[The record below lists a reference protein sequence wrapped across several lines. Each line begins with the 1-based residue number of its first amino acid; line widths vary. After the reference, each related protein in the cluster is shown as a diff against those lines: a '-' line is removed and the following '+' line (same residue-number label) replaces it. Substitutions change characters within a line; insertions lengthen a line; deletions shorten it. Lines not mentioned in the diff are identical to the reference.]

1 MNLLISRFQNW
12 HTKPYAISQPNY
24 LSLNRKKV
32 IRDLINKDSNMIE
45 RSEENQTFHNAEKV
59 FNKLPLSIV
68 EKTVKYFA
76 A

>member
-1 MNLLISRFQNW
+1 
-12 HTKPYAISQPNY
+12 
-24 LSLNRKKV
+24 
-32 IRDLINKDSNMIE
+32 MIE